1 MGRIVG
7 QIAKWPREPQN
18 LSLDSGNLRH
28 ARCALR
34 GEAGDYVIPSNPYG
48 ELSGSSR
55 AWREF
60 SELPPPHGRPRLPHR
75 RAPARETGTTYGD
88 NHSDERAARRWRGA
102 SETVS
107 AARSICRTLRTQL
120 VSRPFPS
127 MTFAAAQP
135 ARSDPGRP
143 VS

>member
-48 ELSGSSR
+48 EISGSSK
-55 AWREF
+55 AWGEF
-60 SELPPPHGRPRLPHR
+60 SGVTEHGNLSPPWTH
-75 RAPARETGTTYGD
+75 ARVGSQKTGTMYG
-88 NHSDERAARRWRGA
+88 NNQADERAARKFGG
-102 SETVS
+102 
-107 AARSICRTLRTQL
+107 Q
-120 VSRPFPS
+120 
-127 MTFAAAQP
+127 
-135 ARSDPGRP
+135 PGRIL
-143 VS
+143 SSRSQITAASYS

>member
-60 SELPPPHGRPRLPHR
+60 SELPTDDHDSRTDARPSARPAPHTGIITQTSVRRGDGAGHPKLCPPPEVFAELSGR
-75 RAPARETGTTYGD
+75 
-88 NHSDERAARRWRGA
+88 NS
-102 SETVS
+102 
-107 AARSICRTLRTQL
+107 
-120 VSRPFPS
+120 
-127 MTFAAAQP
+127 
-135 ARSDPGRP
+135 
-143 VS
+143 

>member
-18 LSLDSGNLRH
+18 LSRDSGNLRH

-60 SELPPPHGRPRLPHR
+60 SGGRRKLRVVSGCGRRGDRGRGILCPSAFSTATIGLPAGLGFRDVLAPLRLPSGGVKR
-75 RAPARETGTTYGD
+75 TVDRYEDLIVGGD
-88 NHSDERAARRWRGA
+88 
-102 SETVS
+102 
-107 AARSICRTLRTQL
+107 
-120 VSRPFPS
+120 P
-127 MTFAAAQP
+127 
-135 ARSDPGRP
+135 
-143 VS
+143 